1 MLLMSILVLS
11 IVIQFCAAG
20 MALLLIRKSYRSIAW
35 VFLAAAFVLMG
46 IRRGISLENALAS
59 DTVVLDPTSES
70 LGLLISFLLL
80 AGVWLIRGVF
90 DYLTQLRVTAE
101 TQAEQRKKAESD
113 LTVSLQEAE
122 EAAVRLRESEEKL
135 RFLGDNLPGV
145 LLYQLDCGADGR
157 DRRFT
162 YVSRGVEQLH
172 ELSVAEAMDSPFAI
186 YTQLC
191 EEDCRSFE
199 EIEKGAIENK
209 SLFRTEARIK
219 LPSGKTK
226 WILIASAPRRAS
238 NNHQVWDGF
247 EVDITDRKRLEEE
260 LRKHSETLEKAVA
273 DRTARL
279 QRLATELTLAE
290 QRERKRLSDFLHDDL
305 QQVLFGAKFLA
316 QKLVSGHSSEN
327 LENDIC
333 KLRDLLAEAL
343 KKTRSLSSELV
354 TPLLYVVG
362 LVPALRQLAGQMQD
376 RYGLN
381 VIFAIQE
388 LPDVQ
393 PEALKVQ
400 LFHSVS
406 ELLFNTAKHSGTKEA
421 RLRGELSDGWIILSV
436 DDNGKGF
443 DTGGILHGS
452 SAECGS
458 GLFSVRE
465 RIGALGG
472 TLVVDSAP
480 GCGTR
485 VTISVPLPPAQKP
498 APHAEPTP
506 ASDERSIA
514 GSEGRASVLVV
525 DDHALM
531 RQGVVA
537 LLSLECTLEVVGEAA
552 DGLEAVAQARRLRPD
567 VIIIDVRMP
576 KMGGIEA
583 TRLILS
589 ELPDTLVIGLSAFVD
604 EGFRTE
610 MLNAGAM
617 DLLDKANAGELLIG
631 KIAGFLATRN
641 SASGVTREDAL
652 T

>member
-1 MLLMSILVLS
+1 MAILILS

-20 MALLLIRKSYRSIAW
+20 IALLLIRRSYRSSAW
-35 VFLAAAFVLMG
+35 IFLAVAFLLMG
-46 IRRGISLENALAS
+46 IRRGVSLSTALAS
-59 DTVVLDPTSES
+59 GTAVLDPISES
-70 LGLLISFLLL
+70 LGLLVSLLLL
-80 AGVWLIRGVF
+80 AGVWMIRSVF
-90 DYLTQLRVTAE
+90 DYLTRLRVNAE
-101 TQAEQRKKAESD
+101 AQAEKRKKAEAD
-113 LTVSLQEAE
+113 LIISLREAE
-122 EAAVRLRESEEKL
+122 ETSVRLRESEEKL

-145 LLYQLDCGADGR
+145 LLYQLDCGVDGR
-157 DRRFT
+157 DRQLT

-172 ELSVAEAMDSPFAI
+172 ELSVAEAIASPFAI

-191 EEDCRSFE
+191 EEDCRSFVE
-199 EIEKGAIENK
+199 VEKGAIENK

-226 WILIASAPRRAS
+226 WILFASAPRRAA

-260 LRKHSETLEKAVA
+260 LRRHSETLEKAVA

-279 QRLATELTLAE
+279 QRLAVELTLAE

-316 QKLVSGHSSEN
+316 QKLVSDHSHEN
-327 LENDIC
+327 LENEIC
-333 KLRDLLAEAL
+333 KLRDLLTDAL

-362 LVPALRQLAGQMQD
+362 LVPALRQLAGQMLD

-381 VIFAIQE
+381 VLFEVQC
-388 LPDVQ
+388 LPDLQ

-406 ELLFNTAKHSGTKEA
+406 ELLFNSAKHSGTKEA
-421 RLRGELSDGWIILSV
+421 RLRGELSDGWVILSV
-436 DDNGKGF
+436 ADRGKGF
-443 DTGGILHGS
+443 DTSGVLHDT
-452 SAECGS
+452 SAAYGS

-472 TLVVDSAP
+472 TLVIDSAP
-480 GCGTR
+480 GCGTC
-485 VTISVPLPPAQKP
+485 VTISVPILSAPAT
-498 APHAEPTP
+498 APHAVQTP
-506 ASDERSIA
+506 SSDERGLG
-514 GSEGRASVLVV
+514 GSEGRAKVIVA
-525 DDHALM
+525 DDHELM
-531 RQGVVA
+531 RQGVAA
-537 LLSLECTLEVVGEAA
+537 LLSLEPTLVVVGEAA
-552 DGLEAVAQARRLRPD
+552 DGLEAVAQTRQLRPD

-583 TRLILS
+583 TRQILA
-589 ELPDTLVIGLSAFVD
+589 EFPNTIVIGLSAFVD

-617 DLLDKANAGELLIG
+617 ELLDKANAGELLTLR
-631 KIAGFLATRN
+631 IAECLATRN
-641 SASGVTREDAL
+641 SASGATREAPL